1 MMIMVK
7 LPAKQQIFG
16 VPSIETVARVDNS
29 DKCNAFAAAHYRLQE
44 NMRGLETAFEAKASE
59 LRAAF
64 VQEVSAITMEAA
76 E

>member
-1 MMIMVK
+1 MLLTLTTMK
-7 LPAKQQIFG
+7 G
-16 VPSIETVARVDNS
+16 

-44 NMRGLETAFEAKASE
+44 NMRGLETQFEAKASE

-64 VQEVSAITMEAA
+64 VHEIEAITAEAA

>member
-1 MMIMVK
+1 MTK
-7 LPAKQQIFG
+7 LPAKQAIFG

-29 DKCNAFAAAHYRLQE
+29 DKVSAFQAAHYRLQE
-44 NMRGLETAFEAKASE
+44 NMRELENQFEGKASE

-64 VQEVSAITMEAA
+64 VQEAAAITMEEAA